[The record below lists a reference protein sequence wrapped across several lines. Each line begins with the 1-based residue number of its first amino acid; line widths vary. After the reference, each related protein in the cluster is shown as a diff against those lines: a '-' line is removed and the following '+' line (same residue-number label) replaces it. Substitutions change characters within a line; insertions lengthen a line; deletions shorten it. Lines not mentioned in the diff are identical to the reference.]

1 MTEVEAKQKP
11 QETLQDR
18 LAQVVEL
25 LQRHRL
31 GEDGECRQDNLQV
44 EPAENYDQ
52 GQILAELQRKLDEL
66 HPADVAHILE
76 ALPLEERLTV
86 WQLVKAERDGDI
98 LLEVSDAVRETLIAD
113 MDDHELLAAAKEMD
127 ADELADLAPELP
139 RDVVHELM
147 ESLDA
152 QQRERVRSALSYE
165 EDQVGALMD
174 FEMVT
179 IREDVSLEVVLRYL
193 RRLKELPGH
202 TDKLFVVD
210 YDGVL
215 KGVLPIK
222 RLLVNDPDK
231 QVAEV
236 MASDPVTFHPDE
248 DAYEAAQ
255 AFERYDLVSTP
266 VVDKGG
272 KLIGR
277 LTIDEMVD
285 LIREESESE
294 VLNMAGLREEEDIFA
309 SVWKSVRNRWAWL
322 AVNLVTAFVASR
334 VIGLFDGSIEK
345 LVALAAL
352 MPIVAGIGGNSGNQT
367 ITMIVR
373 AMALD
378 QVGTG
383 NTVRLLRKEVGV
395 GLVNGLVWGGVI
407 GAVAWWLYGSWS
419 LGVVMTAA
427 MTLNLLLAA
436 LMGVLIPMTLARLG
450 RDPAMGASVMITAM
464 TDSGGFFIFPRI
476 GDNFSA
482 VAALFA
488 SCWGLPCFVVSG

>member
-1 MTEVEAKQKP
+1 MTQVEAKKQ
-11 QETLQDR
+11 QESLQER

-25 LQRHRL
+25 LHRHKLVEYLTR
-31 GEDGECRQDNLQV
+31 RQEGAHHDLVENLVHRQ
-44 EPAENYDQ
+44 N
-52 GQILAELQRKLDEL
+52 LAELQRKLDEL
-66 HPADVAHILE
+66 HPADIAYILE
-76 ALPLEERLTV
+76 ALPLGDRLSV

-98 LLEVSDAVRETLIAD
+98 LLEVSDAVRESLIAD
-113 MDDHELLAAAKEMD
+113 MDDHELIAAAKELG
-127 ADELADLAPELP
+127 ADELADLAHELP

-165 EDQVGALMD
+165 EDRVGALMD

-202 TDKLFVVD
+202 TDKLFVVN

-215 KGVLPIK
+215 KGVLPLK
-222 RLLVNDPDK
+222 RLLVSDPER
-231 QVAEV
+231 QVSEV
-236 MASDPVTFHPDE
+236 MALDPVRFHPDE
-248 DAYEAAQ
+248 DAYDAAQ
-255 AFERYDLVSTP
+255 AFERYDLVSAP
-266 VVDKGG
+266 VVERNG

-277 LTIDEMVD
+277 LTIDAMVD
-285 LIREESESE
+285 LIREEGESE

-309 SVWKSVRNRWAWL
+309 SVWKSVGNRWAWL

-334 VIGLFDGSIEK
+334 VIGLFEDSIEK

-373 AMALD
+373 AMALG
-378 QVGTG
+378 QI
-383 NTVRLLRKEVGV
+383 NTANTARLLVKELGV
-395 GLVNGLVWGGVI
+395 ALINGLVWGGVI
-407 GAVAWWLYGSWS
+407 GVVAGVLYGSWS
-419 LGVVMTAA
+419 LAAVMTGA
-427 MTLNLLLAA
+427 MTLNLLMAA
-436 LMGVLIPMTLARLG
+436 LMGVLIPMTLAKLG

-464 TDSGGFFIFPRI
+464 TDSGGFFIFL
-476 GDNFSA
+476 GLA
-482 VAALFA
+482 TLF
-488 SCWGLPCFVVSG
+488 LL

>member
-1 MTEVEAKQKP
+1 MTEVEAKKP
-11 QETLQDR
+11 QESLQDR
-18 LAQVVEL
+18 LNQVVEL
-25 LQRHRL
+25 LNKHKLVEDLAHRQEGQHQDL
-31 GEDGECRQDNLQV
+31 VENLVHRQN
-44 EPAENYDQ
+44 
-52 GQILAELQRKLDEL
+52 LAELQRKLDDL
-66 HPADVAHILE
+66 HPADIAHILE
-76 ALPLEERLTV
+76 SLPLGDRLTV

-113 MDDHELLAAAKEMD
+113 MDDHEILAAAKEMD

-165 EDQVGALMD
+165 EDEVGALMD

-179 IREDVSLEVVLRYL
+179 IRDDVSLEVVLRYL

-210 YDGVL
+210 YDGLL

-236 MASDPVTFHPDE
+236 MATDPVTFQPDE
-248 DAYEAAQ
+248 DGYDAAQ
-255 AFERYDLVSTP
+255 AFERYDLISAP
-266 VVDKGG
+266 VVDKNG

-285 LIREESESE
+285 LIREESETE

-309 SVWKSVRNRWAWL
+309 SVWKSVRNRWTWL
-322 AVNLVTAFVASR
+322 ATNLITAFVASR
-334 VIGLFDGSIEK
+334 VIGLFEGSIEK

-378 QVGTG
+378 QIQTS
-383 NTVRLLRKEVGV
+383 NATRLLRKELGV
-395 GLVNGLVWGGVI
+395 ALVNGLVWGGVI
-407 GAVAWWLYGSWS
+407 GVVAFYLYGNWE
-419 LGVVMTAA
+419 LGLVMTAA

-436 LMGVLIPMTLARLG
+436 FAGVMIPMTLLRLG
-450 RDPAMGASVMITAM
+450 RDPAMGSSVMITAM
-464 TDSGGFFIFPRI
+464 TDSGGFFIFL
-476 GDNFSA
+476 GLA
-482 VAALFA
+482 TLF
-488 SCWGLPCFVVSG
+488 LM